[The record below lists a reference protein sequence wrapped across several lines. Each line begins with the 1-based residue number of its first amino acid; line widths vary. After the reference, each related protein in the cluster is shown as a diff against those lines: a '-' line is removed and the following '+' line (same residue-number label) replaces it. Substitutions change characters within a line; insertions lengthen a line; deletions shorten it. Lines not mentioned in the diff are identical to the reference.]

1 LKVQKRAAL
10 LALSPGLSAMNPLF
24 QTIRETGRTVI
35 SPYAPIAREMAEV
48 ERLLAE
54 TVRNDHP
61 GVAEVVGHVS
71 HYKGKRLRP
80 ALLLLTAKACGRLTP
95 KHPVL
100 AAVIELIHTATL
112 VHDDVLD
119 NASTRRHVATA
130 NARWGNHNSVLLGD
144 YLFTH
149 AFYLATT
156 LGDIQACQLIG
167 AATNRVCEGE
177 LRQGL
182 ERGNLALSEADYF
195 DLIDAKTA
203 ELIAC
208 SSRLGA
214 IYSGAAPAMVDAM
227 ERYGRLIGIAFQI
240 ADDLL
245 DIVGEERAT
254 GKSLG
259 TDLEQQKM
267 TLPLIRLLNTAPEPR
282 RFVMQQ
288 ILNAPGNHKR
298 EALAPFLAESDAVD
312 YARQTALEYADR
324 ARAELACLPQ
334 STSRT
339 ILEAAA
345 DGVVHRNS

>member
-1 LKVQKRAAL
+1 MNTALPTCREPGRAT
-10 LALSPGLSAMNPLF
+10 P
-24 QTIRETGRTVI
+24 
-35 SPYAPIAREMAEV
+35 SPYAPIAQEMEHV
-48 ERLLAE
+48 ERILADA
-54 TVRNDHP
+54 VRNDHP

-71 HYKGKRLRP
+71 HYRGKRLRP
-80 ALLLLTAKACGRLTP
+80 ALLLLTAKACGRLTSA
-95 KHPVL
+95 HPVL

-119 NASTRRHVATA
+119 GATTRRHVATA

-149 AFYLATT
+149 AFHLATT
-156 LGDIQACQLIG
+156 LGDIQACQIIG

-182 ERGNLALSEADYF
+182 ERGNLSLTEAEYF
-195 DLIDAKTA
+195 ELIDAKTA

-214 IYSGAAPAMVDAM
+214 LYAGASPDQVAAM
-227 ERYGRLIGIAFQI
+227 ERYGRLIGVAFQI

-245 DIVGEERAT
+245 DLVGEERAT

-259 TDLEQQKM
+259 TDLEQQKL
-267 TLPLIRLLNTAPEPR
+267 TLPLIRLLSRASGTHGDYLR
-282 RFVMQQ
+282 Q
-288 ILNAPGNHKR
+288 ILQAPGNHKR
-298 EALAPFLAESDAVD
+298 EALAPFLAESDAID
-312 YARQTALEYADR
+312 YARRTALDYAAR
-324 ARAELACLPQ
+324 AKAELACLPP
-334 STSRT
+334 SPSRA

-345 DGVVHRNS
+345 DGVVHRDS

>member
-1 LKVQKRAAL
+1 
-10 LALSPGLSAMNPLF
+10 MNPVF
-24 QTIRETGRTVI
+24 ETIRETSRTPI
-35 SPYAPIAREMAEV
+35 SPYAPIAREMAQV
-48 ERLLAE
+48 ESILSEA
-54 TVRNDHP
+54 VRNEHS

-80 ALLLLTAKACGRLTP
+80 ALLLLTAKACGQLTP

-119 NASTRRHVATA
+119 SASTRRHVATA

-156 LGDIQACQLIG
+156 LGDIQACQIIG
-167 AATNRVCEGE
+167 ATTNRVCEGE

-182 ERGNLALSEADYF
+182 ERGNLALSESKYF
-195 DLIDAKTA
+195 ELIDAKTA

-214 IYSGAAPAMVDAM
+214 LYSGASPPVVAAM
-227 ERYGRLIGIAFQI
+227 ERFGRLIGMAFQI

-267 TLPLIRLLNTAPEPR
+267 TLPLIRLLSAAPEPR
-282 RFVMQQ
+282 RSVVEQ

-298 EALAPFLAESDAVD
+298 EALAPFLADGDAVN
-312 YARQTALEYADR
+312 YARQKALEYAAL
-324 ARAELACLPQ
+324 ARAELSCLPH
-334 STSRT
+334 SASRS

-345 DGVVHRNS
+345 DGVVNRSS

>member
-1 LKVQKRAAL
+1 MNHVLPILQERSRA
-10 LALSPGLSAMNPLF
+10 P
-24 QTIRETGRTVI
+24 VW
-35 SPYAPIAREMAEV
+35 PYPPIAREMDEV
-48 ERLLAE
+48 ERILEE

-61 GVAEVVGHVS
+61 DVAKVVGHVS

-80 ALLLLTAKACGRLTP
+80 ALLLLTADACGQVTT

-119 NASTRRHVATA
+119 EAATRRHVATA

-156 LGDIQACQLIG
+156 LGDIQACQIIG

-182 ERGNLALSEADYF
+182 ERGNLALSEAEYL

-208 SSRLGA
+208 SSRIGA
-214 IYSGAAPAMVDAM
+214 LHSGATPDVVASM

-259 TDLEQQKM
+259 RDLEQQKM
-267 TLPLIRLLNTAPEPR
+267 TLPLIRLLSVASESQGR
-282 RFVMQQ
+282 RLRQ

-298 EALAPFLAESDAVD
+298 EALAPYLAASDAVD
-312 YARQTALEYADR
+312 YARRTALHYAAR
-324 ARAELACLPQ
+324 ARAELACLPP
-334 STSRT
+334 SPSRV

-345 DGVVHRNS
+345 DGVVNRNS

>member
-1 LKVQKRAAL
+1 
-10 LALSPGLSAMNPLF
+10 MD
-24 QTIRETGRTVI
+24 
-35 SPYAPIAREMAEV
+35 EV
-48 ERLLAE
+48 ERILAE
-54 TVRNDHP
+54 TVRTDHP

-80 ALLLLTAKACGRLTP
+80 ALLLLTAKACGQVTP

-119 NASTRRHVATA
+119 EATTRRHVATA
-130 NARWGNHNSVLLGD
+130 NARWGNQNSVLLGD

-156 LGDIQACQLIG
+156 LGDIRACQIIG

-182 ERGNLALSEADYF
+182 ERGNLALTEAEYI

-214 IYSGAAPAMVDAM
+214 LYGGAPPDVVAAL

-267 TLPLIRLLNTAPEPR
+267 TLPLIRLLNRTPEDQGSFLR
-282 RFVMQQ
+282 Q
-288 ILNAPGNHKR
+288 ILLAPGNHKR
-298 EALAPFLAESDAVD
+298 EAIAPYLAESDAVE
-312 YARQTALEYADR
+312 YARQTALEYAAR
-324 ARAELACLPQ
+324 ARSELTCLAP
-334 STSRT
+334 SPSRA

-345 DGVVHRNS
+345 DGVVHRNG

>member
-1 LKVQKRAAL
+1 
-10 LALSPGLSAMNPLF
+10 
-24 QTIRETGRTVI
+24 
-35 SPYAPIAREMAEV
+35 
-48 ERLLAE
+48 
-54 TVRNDHP
+54 
-61 GVAEVVGHVS
+61 
-71 HYKGKRLRP
+71 
-80 ALLLLTAKACGRLTP
+80 
-95 KHPVL
+95 
-100 AAVIELIHTATL
+100 IHTATL

-119 NASTRRHVATA
+119 EATTRRHVATA

-156 LGDIQACQLIG
+156 LGDIQACQIIG

-182 ERGNLALSEADYF
+182 ERGNLELPEAEYL
-195 DLIDAKTA
+195 DLIAAKTA

-214 IYSGAAPAMVDAM
+214 LYAGAPPDVVAAM

-259 TDLEQQKM
+259 TDLQQQKM
-267 TLPLIRLLNTAPEPR
+267 TLPLIRLLNPTPAKQESFLRHIPLAPSHH
-282 RFVMQQ
+282 
-288 ILNAPGNHKR
+288 NR
-298 EALAPFLAESDAVD
+298 EALHPYLAESDAVEYARRTALD
-312 YARQTALEYADR
+312 YAAR
-324 ARAELACLPQ
+324 ARAELAYLPP
-334 STSRT
+334 SPSRT

>member
-1 LKVQKRAAL
+1 MSFVLPTLRE
-10 LALSPGLSAMNPLF
+10 PGRVP
-24 QTIRETGRTVI
+24 V
-35 SPYAPIAREMAEV
+35 SPYAPIAREMDEV
-48 ERLLAE
+48 ERVLADA
-54 TVRNDHP
+54 VRNDHS
-61 GVAEVVGHVS
+61 GVAEVVAHVS

-80 ALLLLTAKACGRLTP
+80 ALLLLTAKACGELTP

-119 NASTRRHVATA
+119 EATTRRHVATA

-156 LGDIQACQLIG
+156 LGDIRACQIIG

-182 ERGNLALSEADYF
+182 ERGNLALSEAEYL

-214 IYSGAAPAMVDAM
+214 LYSGATPHVVAAM

-245 DIVGEERAT
+245 DIVGEERTT

-267 TLPLIRLLNTAPEPR
+267 TLPLIRLLSRTSESNGTFLR
-282 RFVMQQ
+282 Q
-288 ILNAPGNHKR
+288 ILCAPGNHKR
-298 EALAPFLAESDAVD
+298 EALAPYLAESDALE
-312 YARQTALEYADR
+312 YARQRALDYA
-324 ARAELACLPQ
+324 ARAKAELSSLAP
-334 STSRT
+334 SASRA

>member
-1 LKVQKRAAL
+1 MEQVEAI
-10 LALSPGLSAMNPLF
+10 LAGA
-24 QTIRETGRTVI
+24 
-35 SPYAPIAREMAEV
+35 
-48 ERLLAE
+48 
-54 TVRNDHP
+54 VRNEHP

-71 HYKGKRLRP
+71 HYRGKRLRP
-80 ALLLLTAKACGRLTP
+80 ALLLLTAKACGKLTP
-95 KHPVL
+95 AHPVL

-119 NASTRRHVATA
+119 GATTRRHVATA

-156 LGDIQACQLIG
+156 LGDIQACQIIG

-182 ERGNLALSEADYF
+182 ERGNLSLTEAEYF

-214 IYSGAAPAMVDAM
+214 LYAGASADQVAAM

-245 DIVGEERAT
+245 DIIGEERAT

-259 TDLEQQKM
+259 TDLEQQKL
-267 TLPLIRLLNTAPEPR
+267 TLPLIRLLSRASGSHGDYLR
-282 RFVMQQ
+282 Q
-288 ILNAPGNHKR
+288 ILQAPGNHKR
-298 EALAPFLAESDAVD
+298 EALAPYLAESDAIEYARRTALD
-312 YARQTALEYADR
+312 YAAR
-324 ARAELACLPQ
+324 AKAELACLPL
-334 STSRT
+334 SPSRS

-345 DGVVHRNS
+345 DGVVHRDS

>member
-1 LKVQKRAAL
+1 
-10 LALSPGLSAMNPLF
+10 MNPVL
-24 QTIRETGRTVI
+24 QTIREAGRAPI
-35 SPYAPIAREMAEV
+35 SPYGPIAREMAEV
-48 ERLLAE
+48 ENILAE
-54 TVRNDHP
+54 TVRNDHS

-80 ALLLLTAKACGRLTP
+80 ALLLLTAKACGQLTP

-156 LGDIQACQLIG
+156 LGDIQACQIIG

-177 LRQGL
+177 LWQGL
-182 ERGNLALSEADYF
+182 ERGNLSLTESEYL

-214 IYSGAAPAMVDAM
+214 VYSGAPANIVAAI
-227 ERYGRLIGIAFQI
+227 ERYGRLIGMAFQI

-245 DIVGEERAT
+245 DIVGEERTT

-267 TLPLIRLLNTAPEPR
+267 TLPLIRLLSAAPEPR
-282 RFVMQQ
+282 RSVVEQ

-298 EALAPFLAESDAVD
+298 EALAPYLAESDAVD
-312 YARQTALEYADR
+312 YARQKALEFAAR
-324 ARAELACLPQ
+324 ARAELACLPH
-334 STSRT
+334 SSSRS

-345 DGVVHRNS
+345 DGVVNRNS

>member
-1 LKVQKRAAL
+1 MNFVLPTLREPGRA
-10 LALSPGLSAMNPLF
+10 P
-24 QTIRETGRTVI
+24 I
-35 SPYAPIAREMAEV
+35 SPYAPIAHEMDEV
-48 ERLLAE
+48 ERIIGDA
-54 TVRNDHP
+54 VRNDHP
-61 GVAEVVGHVS
+61 GVAEVVAHVS
-71 HYKGKRLRP
+71 QYKGKRLRP
-80 ALLLLTAKACGRLTP
+80 ALLLLTAKACGQLTP

-100 AAVIELIHTATL
+100 AAVIELIHSATL

-119 NASTRRHVATA
+119 EATRRRHVATA

-156 LGDIQACQLIG
+156 LGDIRACQIIG

-182 ERGNLALSEADYF
+182 ERGNLALSEAEYF

-214 IYSGAAPAMVDAM
+214 LYSGAAPEVVAAM

-259 TDLEQQKM
+259 TDLKQQKM
-267 TLPLIRLLNTAPEPR
+267 TLPLIRLLSRAPDGNGLFLR
-282 RFVMQQ
+282 Q
-288 ILNAPGNHKR
+288 ILSAPGNHKR
-298 EALAPFLAESDAVD
+298 EALAPYLADSDAVD
-312 YARQTALEYADR
+312 YGRRTALDYAAR
-324 ARAELACLPQ
+324 ARAELTCIAP
-334 STSRT
+334 SPSRA

-345 DGVVHRNS
+345 DGVVHRDS

>member
-1 LKVQKRAAL
+1 MASSRLRSGWSV
-10 LALSPGLSAMNPLF
+10 MNPALPNL
-24 QTIRETGRTVI
+24 REPGRASI
-35 SPYAPIAREMAEV
+35 SPYAPIAHEMEEV
-48 ERLLAE
+48 ESILADA
-54 TVRNDHP
+54 VRNDHS

-80 ALLLLTAKACGRLTP
+80 ALLLLVAKACGQLTP

-119 NASTRRHVATA
+119 NATTRRHVATA

-156 LGDIQACQLIG
+156 LGDIEACQIIG

-182 ERGNLALSEADYF
+182 ERGNLALTESEYF
-195 DLIDAKTA
+195 NLIDAKTA

-214 IYSGAAPAMVDAM
+214 IYSGASPGVVAAM
-227 ERYGRLIGIAFQI
+227 ERYGRLIGMAFQI

-259 TDLEQQKM
+259 TDLEQQKL
-267 TLPLIRLLNTAPEPR
+267 TLPLIRLLSAAPEPR
-282 RFVMQQ
+282 RSVVQQ

-298 EALAPFLAESDAVD
+298 EALAPYLADSDAVH
-312 YARQTALEYADR
+312 YARQRALEYAAH
-324 ARAELACLPQ
+324 ARAEL
-334 STSRT
+334 S
-339 ILEAAA
+339 
-345 DGVVHRNS
+345 

>member
-1 LKVQKRAAL
+1 MKSSLLSLREPGRA
-10 LALSPGLSAMNPLF
+10 S
-24 QTIRETGRTVI
+24 V
-35 SPYAPIAREMAEV
+35 SPYAPIAREMDEV
-48 ERLLAE
+48 EHILAD
-54 TVRNDHP
+54 TVRNEHRC
-61 GVAEVVGHVS
+61 VAEVVGHVS

-80 ALLLLTAKACGRLTP
+80 ALLLLTAKASGQLTP

-119 NASTRRHVATA
+119 SASTRRHVATA

-156 LGDIQACQLIG
+156 LGDIRACQIIG

-182 ERGNLALSEADYF
+182 ERGNLALTEAEYF

-214 IYSGAAPAMVDAM
+214 LYSGASPDVVAAM
-227 ERYGRLIGIAFQI
+227 ERYGRLIGIAFQHGFGTAE
-240 ADDLL
+240 AD
-245 DIVGEERAT
+245 V
-254 GKSLG
+254 
-259 TDLEQQKM
+259 
-267 TLPLIRLLNTAPEPR
+267 
-282 RFVMQQ
+282 
-288 ILNAPGNHKR
+288 
-298 EALAPFLAESDAVD
+298 
-312 YARQTALEYADR
+312 
-324 ARAELACLPQ
+324 
-334 STSRT
+334 
-339 ILEAAA
+339 AA
-345 DGVVHRNS
+345 DPSIECRFGFRWIDDAPDSKCTRESQARGAGAVSRGERRN

>member
-1 LKVQKRAAL
+1 
-10 LALSPGLSAMNPLF
+10 MNPVL
-24 QTIRETGRTVI
+24 QTLREAGRAHL
-35 SPYAPIAREMAEV
+35 SPYAPIAREMEEV
-48 ERLLAE
+48 ERILAE
-54 TVRNDHP
+54 TVRNDHA
-61 GVAEVVGHVS
+61 GVAEVVAHVS

-80 ALLLLTAKACGRLTP
+80 ALLLLSAKACGQLTP

-156 LGDIQACQLIG
+156 LGDIRACQIIG
-167 AATNRVCEGE
+167 ATTNRVCEGE

-182 ERGNLALSEADYF
+182 ERGNLGLTEAEYF

-214 IYSGAAPAMVDAM
+214 LYSGATPAVVAAM
-227 ERYGRLIGIAFQI
+227 ERYGRQIGIAFQI

-267 TLPLIRLLNTAPEPR
+267 TLPLIRFLSVSPEPR
-282 RFVMQQ
+282 ASVVRQ

-298 EALAPFLAESDAVD
+298 EALAPFLSESDAVD
-312 YARQTALEYADR
+312 YARETALSYAAR
-324 ARAELACLPQ
+324 ARAELACLPP
-334 STSRT
+334 SPSRA

-345 DGVVHRNS
+345 DGVVHRDS

>member
-1 LKVQKRAAL
+1 
-10 LALSPGLSAMNPLF
+10 MNPVLP
-24 QTIRETGRTVI
+24 TLRDPGRA
-35 SPYAPIAREMAEV
+35 PGFLYAPIVREMDEV

-61 GVAEVVGHVS
+61 AVAEVVAHVS

-95 KHPVL
+95 AHPVL
-100 AAVIELIHTATL
+100 AAVIELVHTATL

-119 NASTRRHVATA
+119 EATTRRHVATA

-149 AFYLATT
+149 AFHLATT
-156 LGDIQACQLIG
+156 LGDIHACQILG
-167 AATNRVCEGE
+167 TVTNRVCEGE

-182 ERGNLALSEADYF
+182 ERGNLALSEAQYF
-195 DLIDAKTA
+195 ELIDAKTA

-208 SSRLGA
+208 SSRIGA
-214 IYSGAAPAMVDAM
+214 LYSGAAPDVVAAM
-227 ERYGRLIGIAFQI
+227 ERYGRHIGIAFQI

-267 TLPLIRLLNTAPEPR
+267 TLPLIRLLSVAPEAQGTRLR
-282 RFVMQQ
+282 R

-298 EALAPFLAESDAVD
+298 EALAPYLAQSDAVE
-312 YARQTALEYADR
+312 YARRTALDHAAR
-324 ARAELACLPQ
+324 ARAELVCLPP
-334 STSRT
+334 SPSRV

-345 DGVVHRNS
+345 EGVVYRNS

>member
-1 LKVQKRAAL
+1 
-10 LALSPGLSAMNPLF
+10 MDD
-24 QTIRETGRTVI
+24 
-35 SPYAPIAREMAEV
+35 V
-48 ERLLAE
+48 ERILDDA
-54 TVRNDHP
+54 VRNDHP
-61 GVAEVVGHVS
+61 GVAEVVAHVS

-80 ALLLLTAKACGRLTP
+80 ALLLLTAKACGELTP

-112 VHDDVLD
+112 IHDDVLD
-119 NASTRRHVATA
+119 EATTRRHIATA

-156 LGDIQACQLIG
+156 LGDIQACQIIG

-182 ERGNLALSEADYF
+182 ERGNLTLSESEYF

-214 IYSGAAPAMVDAM
+214 LYSGAGPDVIAAM
-227 ERYGRLIGIAFQI
+227 ERYGRLIGMAFQI

-259 TDLEQQKM
+259 TDLAQQKM
-267 TLPLIRLLNTAPEPR
+267 TLPLIRLLSRASESNGAFLR
-282 RFVMQQ
+282 Q
-288 ILNAPGNHKR
+288 ILLAPGNHKR
-298 EALAPFLAESDAVD
+298 EALASYLAESDAVE
-312 YARQTALEYADR
+312 YARQRALDYAAR
-324 ARAELACLPQ
+324 ARAELTCLAP
-334 STSRT
+334 SASRT

-345 DGVVHRNS
+345 DGVVYRNS

>member
-1 LKVQKRAAL
+1 MNHVLPTLRDPGRA
-10 LALSPGLSAMNPLF
+10 PL
-24 QTIRETGRTVI
+24 
-35 SPYAPIAREMAEV
+35 SPYAPIARELDEV

-54 TVRNDHP
+54 TVQSDHA
-61 GVAEVVGHVS
+61 GVAEVVAHVS

-80 ALLLLTAKACGRLTP
+80 ALLLLTAKACGQLTP

-119 NASTRRHVATA
+119 EASTRRHVATA

-156 LGDIQACQLIG
+156 LGDIQACQIIG

-182 ERGNLALSEADYF
+182 ERGNLALSEAEYF

-214 IYSGAAPAMVDAM
+214 LYSGAAPDVVASM

-267 TLPLIRLLNTAPEPR
+267 TLPLIRLLSAAPETQGTR
-282 RFVMQQ
+282 LRQ

-298 EALAPFLAESDAVD
+298 EALAPYLAESDAIEYARRTALD
-312 YARQTALEYADR
+312 YAAR
-324 ARAELACLPQ
+324 ARAELACLPP
-334 STSRT
+334 SASRT
-339 ILEAAA
+339 ILETAA

>member
-1 LKVQKRAAL
+1 MNPVLPSLRESGRAA
-10 LALSPGLSAMNPLF
+10 
-24 QTIRETGRTVI
+24 V

-48 ERLLAE
+48 ERILE
-54 TVRNDHP
+54 DTVRNDHP

-95 KHPVL
+95 MHLAL

-119 NASTRRHVATA
+119 EATTRRHVATA

-156 LGDIQACQLIG
+156 LGDIQACQIIG

-182 ERGNLALSEADYF
+182 ERGNLALSEAEYF
-195 DLIDAKTA
+195 KLIDAKTA

-208 SSRLGA
+208 SSQLGA
-214 IYSGAAPAMVDAM
+214 LYSGAAEGVVAAM
-227 ERYGRLIGIAFQI
+227 ERYGRLIGVAFQI

-267 TLPLIRLLNTAPEPR
+267 TLPLIRLLSVAPASQSSR
-282 RFVMQQ
+282 LRQ
-288 ILNAPGNHKR
+288 ILHAPGNHKR
-298 EALAPFLAESDAVD
+298 EALAPFLAASDAVEYARRTALD
-312 YARQTALEYADR
+312 YAAR
-324 ARAELACLPQ
+324 ARVELTCLPP
-334 STSRT
+334 STVRA

-345 DGVVHRNS
+345 DGVVHRDS